1 MSNPTGPQDP
11 YGQQGDGSSWTPG
24 QDGGSSAAPGYPGGD
39 MGSGYSAPPP
49 PPGYYGGSSNAP
61 MFAGTEKNNLGVWAL
76 VLGILGL
83 VGCGIFAAIP
93 ALVLG
98 NKSKQAAAQ
107 GLANNGGLG
116 QAGVVLG
123 IIGIVLFILA
133 IIFVFALGGLAAITE
148 STTGTTNF

>member
-1 MSNPTGPQDP
+1 VSNPTGPQDP

-24 QDGGSSAAPGYPGGD
+24 QAGGSSSGPGYPGGD

-49 PPGYYGGSSNAP
+49 PPGYYGGNPSGP

-76 VLGILGL
+76 VLGVLGL

-93 ALVLG
+93 ALILG
-98 NKSKQAAAQ
+98 KKSKEAAAQ

-123 IIGIVLFILA
+123 IIGIVFFVLA
-133 IIFVFALGGLAAITE
+133 ILFVFVFGGLAAITE
-148 STTGTTNF
+148 GTTGTTGF